1 MPTSSPILRLNTARR
16 YWMKTRF
23 VFDAWALL
31 ALLQGEE
38 PAASRVRQIL
48 EDAERG
54 EAEVSLSIINL
65 GKIYYRIGKAEGER
79 EASSTLASIRRLAIA
94 TVSATD
100 KMVFAAA
107 TLKMH
112 HTMSYADAFA
122 VATAEQLGATLVT
135 GDPELVKLSYG
146 VQIERLTRD

>member
-1 MPTSSPILRLNTARR
+1 
-16 YWMKTRF
+16 MKTRF
-23 VFDAWALL
+23 VLDAWAML

-38 PAASRVRQIL
+38 PAASRVRQLL

-65 GKIYYRIGKAEGER
+65 GEVYYHIGKVKGES
-79 EASSTLASIRRLAIA
+79 EAISTLASIRRLAIA

-100 KMVFAAA
+100 KMVLAAA

-112 HTMSYADAFA
+112 QTISYTDAFA

-135 GDPELVKLSYG
+135 GDPELVQLSYG
-146 VQIERLTRD
+146 IQIEKIVRN